1 MKVGLLHSRSGI
13 AGIWAPAMD
22 ASAILGAGEIN
33 AAGGILGE
41 RVELVVADC
50 GFSPDEAT
58 AAADRL
64 VDIEGCVVI
73 VGGHPSNLRDPV
85 SRRIAGK
92 VPYIYTPQYEGVD
105 CGPSTIAIGSTDH
118 ELMDPALQWLKDVK
132 GAERIFF
139 VGNDYIWPHLAFRTT
154 QSLMAR
160 QGSHLVGHAFLPN
173 RAGQDFDILKTIAKS
188 GAQVV
193 VQALVGQC
201 AIDFNRA
208 FAAAGLDE
216 KMLRFGLIVDETVM
230 CGIGADAS
238 INLFTAAHYFA
249 GHPSRSNDSFL
260 ERYHDAF
267 GEWAPPVSAAS
278 MSFYEGLHVVAGLAG
293 SIGSRNGQDLARH
306 LGTRMSRPAVR
317 TLLDDK
323 PVGRSPS
330 IYLGQADGVRLEVI
344 ATFAA

>member
-1 MKVGLLHSRSGI
+1 MKVGLLHPRSGI
-13 AGIWAPAMD
+13 AGIWAPSMD
-22 ASAILGAGEIN
+22 ASAILAAGEIN
-33 AAGGILGE
+33 AAGGVLGDS
-41 RVELVVADC
+41 VELVVADC

-58 AAADRL
+58 AAADHL
-64 VDIEGCVVI
+64 VEIEGCGVI
-73 VGGHPSNLRDPV
+73 IGGHPSNLRDPV

-92 VPYIYTPQYEGVD
+92 VPYIYTPQYEGVA

-118 ELMDPALQWLKDVK
+118 ELMAPALQWLKDVK
-132 GAERIFF
+132 GAERVFF
-139 VGNDYIWPHLAFRTT
+139 VGNDYVWPRRAFRTT
-154 QSLMAR
+154 QVLMAG
-160 QGSHLVGHAFLPN
+160 QGGHVVGHAFLPN
-173 RAGQDFDILKTIAKS
+173 RAGQEFDVLKAIARS

-193 VQALVGQC
+193 VLALVGQC
-201 AIDFNRA
+201 AIEFNRA

-216 KMLRFGLIVDETVM
+216 KMLRFGLIIDETVM

-278 MSFYEGLHVVAGLAG
+278 VSFYEGLHVLAGLAG
-293 SIGSRNGQDLARH
+293 SIGSRNGPDLARH
-306 LGTRMSRPAVR
+306 LGRRLSRPAVR

-323 PVGRSPS
+323 PVGRAPS
-330 IYLGQADGVRLEVI
+330 IHLGQASGVRLEVI